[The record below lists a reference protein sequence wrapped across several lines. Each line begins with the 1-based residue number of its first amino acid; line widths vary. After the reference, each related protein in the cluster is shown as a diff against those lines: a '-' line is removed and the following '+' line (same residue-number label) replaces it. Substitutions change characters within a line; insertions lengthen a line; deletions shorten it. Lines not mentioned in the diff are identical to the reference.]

1 MLCLMKSL
9 PLLPSQN
16 SGSLRSLPVLFKRPA
31 LVITYLLVTL
41 VITAQFT
48 AYSYIEPFALHVA
61 QIGGDRTT
69 LLLLLFGGAGVFGSL
84 LFSRYSDRFP
94 HGFLVGSIGVLA
106 ACLLLM
112 LPLSGNFYVFA
123 VLSMFWGVAIL
134 SFSLAL
140 QSKTLKLAS
149 DATDVAMALFSV
161 STTSVLAG
169 VRCWAVSSAA
179 R

>member
-1 MLCLMKSL
+1 TGTTLAMVLGIPLGRVVGEALGWRITFLSIGGVALATMLCLMKSL

-123 VLSMFWGVAIL
+123 VLSMFWGVA
-134 SFSLAL
+134 
-140 QSKTLKLAS
+140 
-149 DATDVAMALFSV
+149 
-161 STTSVLAG
+161 
-169 VRCWAVSSAA
+169 
-179 R
+179 